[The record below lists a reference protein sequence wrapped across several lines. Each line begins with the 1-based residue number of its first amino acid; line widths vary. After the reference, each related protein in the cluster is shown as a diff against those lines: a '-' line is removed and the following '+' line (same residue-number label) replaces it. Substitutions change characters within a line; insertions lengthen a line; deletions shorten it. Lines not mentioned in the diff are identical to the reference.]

1 MTERRPDVGLTVLLS
16 RGMKAWLLY
25 IPYMAEPEP
34 SVCGQTGGS
43 GNRSNDELVLLLA
56 TMIGGV

>member
-1 MTERRPDVGLTVLLS
+1 MTDRRPDDGLTVLLS
-16 RGMKAWLLY
+16 KGMKAWLLY
-25 IPYMAEPEP
+25 IPYTAELEP
-34 SVCGQTGGS
+34 SVCTQTGDY